1 MKDRLFQI
9 WLALRCGIANREFV
23 GLLDRYGSP
32 YEIFSADEE
41 EIAGMPC
48 SDELKRRLMDK
59 SLEECYHIQTFCET
73 QGVGIAFY
81 RDAIYPDCLR
91 VLLDPPVLLYYKG
104 RLPDFSDTLC
114 VGVVGTR
121 TMSEYGKKMAYK
133 IGYELASA
141 GAIVVSGMALGVD
154 SVAAT
159 AAMAAGGTTIA
170 VLGTGIDVI
179 YPAAHKNVMAEIAR
193 RGAVITEY
201 PPHTEP
207 SRMNFP
213 VRNRLIS
220 GLSHATVVVEAN
232 QKSGALHTARH
243 AILQGKGIFAV
254 PGMVGDD
261 NASGTNQ
268 LIRDGA
274 AVVLGGRD
282 ILNAYAAEFPRTL
295 HMNKLWQAE
304 KKSVADE
311 ERLAGLGVRAR
322 AWSPTQKKA
331 DPPTEPQ
338 AKEATAAKKP
348 QPQRSIPRVEKTP
361 PEKPSV
367 AEPTPRSTPA
377 EGDRS
382 AELLRTLS
390 ESQRKIFELF
400 PFDRSVS
407 IDRFVAEGFGYGEI
421 LAAMTILEVKGL
433 IVSLPGGLYTRK

>member
-9 WLALRCGIANREFV
+9 WLALRCGAANREFV
-23 GLLDRYGSP
+23 RLLDQYGSP

-48 SDELKRRLMDK
+48 SDELKQRLLDK
-59 SLEECYHIQTFCET
+59 SLEECYHIQTFCQT
-73 QGVGIAFY
+73 QGIGIAFY
-81 RDAIYPDCLR
+81 QDEIYPDCLR

-104 RLPDFSDTLC
+104 KLPDFSATLC

-121 TMSEYGKKMAYK
+121 TMSEYGKRMAYK

-141 GAIVVSGMALGVD
+141 GAVVVSGMALGID

-170 VLGTGIDVI
+170 VLGSGIDVI

-207 SRMNFP
+207 IGSHFP

-232 QKSGALHTARH
+232 RRSGALLTARH
-243 AILQGKGIFAV
+243 AIMQGKGIFAV

-282 ILNAYAAEFPRTL
+282 LLAAYAAEFPRTL
-295 HMNKLWQAE
+295 HMNKLRQAE
-304 KKSVADE
+304 MKSGVNED
-311 ERLAGLGVRAR
+311 RLSDLGVRAR
-322 AWSPTQKKA
+322 AWSPTQETSETTDA
-331 DPPTEPQ
+331 RPTQP
-338 AKEATAAKKP
+338 AAAAKPRPERSVPRIKRETPKP
-348 QPQRSIPRVEKTP
+348 EASPVVE
-361 PEKPSV
+361 SC
-367 AEPTPRSTPA
+367 PTPA
-377 EGDRS
+377 VGDRS
-382 AELLRTLS
+382 AELVRTLS
-390 ESQRKIFELF
+390 DTQRKIFELF